1 MIVYLDQ
8 GFRSFKEM
16 LASLRLRAFLVPID
30 NGLVG
35 YAVLVVQD
43 LYEDISFIQNAGLRG

>member
-8 GFRSFKEM
+8 GFCAFKEV
-16 LASLRLRAFLVPID
+16 LASLRLGALLVPID

-35 YAVLVVQD
+35 YAVLVVQY
-43 LYEDISFIQNAGLRG
+43 LYDGISLSRM